1 MKCCICGKHIT
12 NGLVDSKG
20 NYYCSEECAN
30 MSLPKCCICGKP
42 IRNGFTD
49 KKGNHYC
56 SEECADMSLPKCSIC
71 GKPVRNGLIDDKGIC
86 YCSQECYTKSLPTC
100 YVCGKYMKNWFETN
114 DGKKV
119 CSEECADKL
128 REKCCICGKPIRN
141 GLTDDKGNCYCSQ
154 ECYTKS
160 LPTCYICGKHME
172 NWLETNDGKKV
183 CSEECADKLRE
194 KCCICGKP
202 VRDGLIDNK
211 GSYYCSQECY
221 NKILPKCNYCSKPM
235 KNWIETNNGEKYC
248 NETCY
253 NNHKNNKLKIEM
265 KSPMSSKE
273 LAYITGL
280 SNEECENFMKLNK
293 IDGDEALEL
302 IDIFME
308 SLNNNIVAPV
318 EVTSCLYNAGIYIKL
333 AERLSK
339 YNTMRG
345 GVKGYGGFIF
355 EELHAADVASKGANI
370 TVLNDNGI
378 ADFIVKDANG
388 KEILVQAK
396 AGYKPN
402 TIDWNKY
409 KGQTIVVDK
418 GNSALANEAKRAGL
432 KVQESNIFKKE
443 ADLVA
448 RTQQLES
455 KLTGRVT
462 APITG
467 TMASAHYAG
476 LASAKLAA
484 RIGVSMK
491 IGENIYD
498 IISGEKSFEEAAGN
512 IVKDSVVLVGGAYIG
527 GAALTITG
535 TALGMTATAIAGTS
549 IGAATIG
556 TVGAA
561 TAAIGGTA
569 VGGMIISGVGTV
581 AAGTATIVSSIAA
594 APLLPVVTGFAVLGC
609 AFKWFKSK

>member
-30 MSLPKCCICGKP
+30 MSLPKCC
-42 IRNGFTD
+42 
-49 KKGNHYC
+49 
-56 SEECADMSLPKCSIC
+56 IC

-172 NWLETNDGKKV
+172 NWL
-183 CSEECADKLRE
+183 
-194 KCCICGKP
+194 
-202 VRDGLIDNK
+202 
-211 GSYYCSQECY
+211 
-221 NKILPKCNYCSKPM
+221 
-235 KNWIETNNGEKYC
+235 ETNNGEKYC

>member
-20 NYYCSEECAN
+20 NYYCSQ
-30 MSLPKCCICGKP
+30 K
-42 IRNGFTD
+42 
-49 KKGNHYC
+49 
-56 SEECADMSLPKCSIC
+56 CADTLLPKCSIC
-71 GKPVRNGLIDDKGIC
+71 NKPVRDGL
-86 YCSQECYTKSLPTC
+86 
-100 YVCGKYMKNWFETN
+100 V
-114 DGKKV
+114 
-119 CSEECADKL
+119 
-128 REKCCICGKPIRN
+128 
-141 GLTDDKGNCYCSQ
+141 DDKGNYYCSQ

-160 LPTCYICGKHME
+160 LPTCYICGKHMKS
-172 NWLETNDGKKV
+172 WLETNDGKKI
-183 CSEECADKLRE
+183 CSEKCADKLRE
-194 KCCICGKP
+194 KCSICGKP
-202 VRDGLIDNK
+202 VRDGLVDDK
-211 GSYYCSQECY
+211 GNYYCSQKCY
-221 NKILPKCNYCSKPM
+221 NKVLPKCNYCSKPM

-265 KSPMSSKE
+265 KSPMNSRE
-273 LAYITGL
+273 LSYITGL

-293 IDGDEALEL
+293 LDGDEALEI

-318 EVTSCLYNAGIYIKL
+318 EIASCLYNAGIYIKL

-345 GVKGYGGFIF
+345 GVKGYGGFVF
-355 EELHAADVASKGANI
+355 EELHAADVASKGVNI
-370 TVLNDNGI
+370 TVLNNNGI

-418 GNSALANEAKRAGL
+418 GNSTLANEARKAGL

-455 KLTGRVT
+455 KLTGKVT

-476 LASAKLAA
+476 LASAKLVA

-512 IVKDSVVLVGGAYIG
+512 IIKDSVVLVGGAYIG

-556 TVGAA
+556 IVGAA
-561 TAAIGGTA
+561 ATAMGETA
-569 VGGMIISGVGTV
+569 VGGMIISGAGTV
-581 AAGTATIVSSIAA
+581 VAGTAAIVSSITA
-594 APLLPVVTGFAVLGC
+594 APLLPVVATFATLGC
-609 AFKWFKSK
+609 AIKWFRSK

>member
-172 NWLETNDGKKV
+172 NWL
-183 CSEECADKLRE
+183 
-194 KCCICGKP
+194 
-202 VRDGLIDNK
+202 
-211 GSYYCSQECY
+211 
-221 NKILPKCNYCSKPM
+221 
-235 KNWIETNNGEKYC
+235 ETNNGEKYC